1 MRFLPTF
8 ALVAVAG
15 LALACGG
22 SSSSDSSDDSQGALE
37 HGQEATQSNRQ
48 ITGKIDADAGQASIV
63 IKSSLVR
70 ADLAAVKAKL
80 ADPSLAFFA
89 GLKRPTEF
97 KVGSESIKVGSP
109 GGKLLND
116 LEADGSSVTA
126 TMKFAESGLG
136 QYGALKVALDTKA
149 DDTADGLVI
158 TASNPE
164 KLETALLGLDVVP
177 ANKLSL
183 KISAKK
189 AASGGVDVIVEMSV
203 TILHQEAKVGKLLGA
218 AVAVADGLEAA
229 FPNAGTHFPPGAM
242 GMPILPPRQ

>member
-37 HGQEATQSNRQ
+37 HGQESTQSNRQ
-48 ITGKIDADAGQASIV
+48 ITGKIDTDAGEASIV

-80 ADPSLAFFA
+80 ADPNLEFFA

-97 KVGSESIKVGSP
+97 KVGSTAIKVGSP
-109 GGKLLND
+109 GGKLLTD
-116 LEADGSSVTA
+116 LVGDGSSIQA

-136 QYGALKVALDTKA
+136 KYGGLKVALDTKV
-149 DDTADGLVI
+149 DDSADGLVI
-158 TASNPE
+158 TASNSE
-164 KLETALLGLDVVP
+164 KLETNLLGLDVVP

-189 AASGGVDVIVEMSV
+189 ASAGGVDVTVEMSIK
-203 TILHQEAKVGKLLGA
+203 ILHQEEKVGKLLGA
-218 AVAVADGLEAA
+218 AVAVADGLDAA
-229 FPNAGTHFPPGAM
+229 FPSDAPVRL
-242 GMPILPPRQ
+242 GMPILPPQQ